1 MEFLKMTR
9 DENLESLR
17 AYIRSFETIPDH
29 MLNQGV
35 SQYEFKVTLE
45 IILEILE
52 GEKKSD

>member
-1 MEFLKMTR
+1 MTR